1 MPTILMTLRYEEICI
16 TLILLVV
23 SYIIISTRCTMHR
36 RLISSETR
44 STVNVDWREAAR
56 QMFYIRSIEDLR
68 RWYRRLRNLHWVDG
82 DLQQYLRTGNL
93 NNNDS
98 ATVRTKHAPRRATT
112 NTMQPLRSLFN
123 RRTTTTKMR
132 SYSSENQ
139 LPKLPASSLY
149 NNGKLSVVAET
160 KISEESILEDD
171 DEEDI
176 RPKSDHDRF
185 KEAWQSHIQFSE
197 YRRLVLPPEC
207 RLVELTSQWRE
218 IEQTLLDR
226 QFYKCLFISRMREGL
241 VVLTRLFHYLN
252 SLLSGETVHKFS
264 CWIVG
269 LYRYR
274 ILKQR
279 GMSIDD
285 DEGSDDEDDT
295 SVATMPSG
303 GVATILPIDVG
314 SAVAMPGGISN
325 HQSSYVKS
333 PEATPVIR
341 NRAFF
346 NESAGIDKN
355 VPVQQLSLGEHAII
369 NKYHESENDSSLMNI
384 PQSTLRSRLNTTE
397 SNDGTAFA
405 SLCEDLGEKANS
417 GSTLSASEVPTFV
430 EKSKKTT
437 NVSPLPMERN
447 RMPKMKRP
455 DISPIKLGGVP
466 EYKPTSQTKMSL
478 EQSHIADSTL
488 NFFDT
493 ANSDRQLRE
502 MTRNVPIP
510 DARGYILGDE
520 FIGASST
527 PLLVFVN
534 SRSGSRNGN
543 LLITQFRRLLNPI
556 QVWDLAHGGPEKVLK
571 SFSVLSRFQLL
582 VCGGDGT
589 VSWIISA
596 IEKLQLERWPPIGI
610 LPLGTGNDLS
620 RIHGWG
626 GGYNNESILLI
637 LSQISDSYISM
648 LDLWELDIT
657 KTTKKG
663 KRKEE
668 KEVKSF
674 MNYLGVGVDAQA
686 TLQVHNLR
694 ERKGWLFFSR
704 FFNKAWYFFA
714 GGEEAIKS
722 SCANLAQQI
731 SVVADGTEIQLP
743 PDSQGII
750 FLNIDSYAGG
760 IPMWSNGL
768 KPQKRIK
775 RSFSVGDSVH
785 GNGNDSSFSDS
796 FEDCCSPKSFE
807 DFAEVGSSSKALTNC
822 DSPSSCQ
829 DGLLDVVSVR
839 GTFHLGQI
847 RVGLSNAQLLCQCRE
862 ATVTLKKRVAVQI
875 DGEPWRQSPSTLKII
890 RKPERAT
897 MLNKSTKDS
906 GGGENEITKLL
917 HWANRKEIID
927 RQQYAM

>member
-1 MPTILMTLRYEEICI
+1 
-16 TLILLVV
+16 
-23 SYIIISTRCTMHR
+23 
-36 RLISSETR
+36 
-44 STVNVDWREAAR
+44 
-56 QMFYIRSIEDLR
+56 
-68 RWYRRLRNLHWVDG
+68 
-82 DLQQYLRTGNL
+82 
-93 NNNDS
+93 
-98 ATVRTKHAPRRATT
+98 
-112 NTMQPLRSLFN
+112 
-123 RRTTTTKMR
+123 MR

-139 LPKLPASSLY
+139 LQKSQASSLN
-149 NNGKLSVVAET
+149 NNGKLSVVVES
-160 KISEESILEDD
+160 KISEDSIILEDD
-171 DEEDI
+171 EEGEEDL

-185 KEAWQSHIQFSE
+185 KEAWASHIQFAD

-207 RLVELTSQWRE
+207 KLVELTSQWRE

-226 QFYKCLFISRMREGL
+226 QFYKCLFVSRMRA
-241 VVLTRLFHYLN
+241 VLMVLNRLFHYLN

-264 CWIVG
+264 CWVVG

-279 GMSIDD
+279 GMSVDD
-285 DEGSDDEDDT
+285 DDASEDEDDT

-303 GVATILPIDVG
+303 GVTTILPSDVG
-314 SAVAMPGGISN
+314 SVVAMSPGVPN
-325 HQSSYVKS
+325 HQSTIVKS
-333 PEATPVIR
+333 PEATPVVR
-341 NRAFF
+341 NRVFF
-346 NESAGIDKN
+346 NESATN
-355 VPVQQLSLGEHAII
+355 FPLQQLSLSEHATI
-369 NKYHESENDSSLMNI
+369 NKYQESENDSSLMNI
-384 PQSTLRSRLNTTE
+384 PQSTNVRPRLNTSE
-397 SNDGTAFA
+397 SNDDSAFA
-405 SLCEDLGEKANS
+405 SLYEDLGEKP
-417 GSTLSASEVPTFV
+417 TLSASEVPTFV
-430 EKSKKTT
+430 EKSKKTM
-437 NVSPLPMERN
+437 NVSPLLLERN
-447 RMPKMKRP
+447 RNIPKKERR
-455 DISPIKLGGVP
+455 DVSPIKLGGVP
-466 EYKPTSQTKMSL
+466 TSQTTMPL
-478 EQSHIADSTL
+478 EPSQSADSTL

-493 ANSDRQLRE
+493 ANSDRQLRD
-502 MTRNVPIP
+502 MSRAVPIP

-596 IEKLQLERWPPIGI
+596 LEKLKLERWPPIGI

-626 GGYNNESILLI
+626 GGYNNESLLLI
-637 LSQISDSYISM
+637 LSQISESYISM

-775 RSFSVGDSVH
+775 RSFSEGDSVH
-785 GNGNDSSFSDS
+785 GSGNDRSFSDS

-875 DGEPWRQSPSTLKII
+875 DGEPWRQSPSTLKIV

-917 HWANRKEIID
+917 NWANGKEIID